1 MVKWLS
7 SVPGST
13 RTKEVNC
20 VSNSILITSFSTWKS
35 HHTTNSS
42 DDLLHLLLE
51 KELDSFHH
59 LRSIPV
65 DFELAPRHVLA
76 RFDELRPK
84 VLICC
89 GMAEERSKL
98 HIESSAVLDEQL
110 LQTVVDLEELTADL
124 PMTEISHD
132 AGRFV
137 CNTLY
142 YKTLEHLSS
151 QEEDHH
157 CIFVH
162 VPVLT
167 EENRDQLL
175 ADFISIIER
184 LNNALS
190 NP

>member
-1 MVKWLS
+1 M
-7 SVPGST
+7 
-13 RTKEVNC
+13 
-20 VSNSILITSFSTWKS
+20 SNSILITSFSIWEL

-42 DDLLHLLLE
+42 DDLLHLLLD

-65 DFELAPRHVLA
+65 DFELAPEHVLT
-76 RFDELRPK
+76 RFDKLKPR

-89 GMAEERSKL
+89 GMAEERTKL

-110 LQTVVDLEELTADL
+110 LQTSLDLEALTVDLS
-124 PMTEISHD
+124 MTEISHD

-142 YKTLEHLSS
+142 YKTLEHLSL

-157 CIFVH
+157 CVFIH
-162 VPVLT
+162 VPILT
-167 EENRDQLL
+167 EENTSQLL

-184 LNNALS
+184 LNDAIP
-190 NP
+190 NPERNE

>member
-1 MVKWLS
+1 MAK
-7 SVPGST
+7 
-13 RTKEVNC
+13 
-20 VSNSILITSFSTWKS
+20 SILITSFSIWES
-35 HHTTNSS
+35 HHTTNAS

-65 DFELAPRHVLA
+65 DFELAPEHVLT
-76 RFDELRPK
+76 RFDELKPR

-98 HIESSAVLDEQL
+98 NIESRAVLDEQL
-110 LQTVVDLEELTADL
+110 LQTSLDLDILTADL

-142 YKTLEHLSS
+142 YKALEHLSL
-151 QEEDHH
+151 QEENHH
-157 CIFVH
+157 CVFIH

-167 EENRDQLL
+167 EENKDQLL
-175 ADFISIIER
+175 ADFMSIIER
-184 LNNALS
+184 LNSVIS

>member
-1 MVKWLS
+1 MYH
-7 SVPGST
+7 
-13 RTKEVNC
+13 
-20 VSNSILITSFSTWKS
+20 SILITSFSTWKS

-65 DFELAPRHVLA
+65 DFELAPQHVIK
-76 RFDELRPK
+76 RFDELRPR

-89 GMAEERSKL
+89 GMAEERTKL
-98 HIESSAVLDEQL
+98 HIESRAVLGEQL
-110 LQTVVDLEELTADL
+110 LQTSVDLETLTVDL

-142 YKTLEHLSS
+142 YKTLEHLSL

-157 CIFVH
+157 CIFIH
-162 VPVLT
+162 IPVLT
-167 EENRDQLL
+167 EENKNQLL
-175 ADFISIIER
+175 ADFISITER
-184 LNNALS
+184 LKNVIS

>member
-1 MVKWLS
+1 M
-7 SVPGST
+7 
-13 RTKEVNC
+13 NH
-20 VSNSILITSFSTWKS
+20 SILITSFSTWKS

-42 DDLLHLLLE
+42 DDLLHMLLE

-65 DFELAPRHVLA
+65 DFKLAPQHVLK
-76 RFDELRPK
+76 RFDELRPR

-89 GMAEERSKL
+89 GMAEERTKL
-98 HIESSAVLDEQL
+98 HIESRAVLGEQL
-110 LQTVVDLEELTADL
+110 LQTSVDLETLTVDL

-142 YKTLEHLSS
+142 YKTLEHLSL

-157 CIFVH
+157 CVFIH

-167 EENRDQLL
+167 EENKNQLL

-184 LNNALS
+184 FKNVIS